1 MTQVVSLTASTC
13 LCGALPSNF
22 AQKSDYFFSAGG
34 GDRVTTCRAQ
44 VWFGSGSIIRLV
56 DFPGFQAGVNWKN
69 LRQITQACDGRV
81 SPSQAGGRRGA
92 VWVLL
97 GC

>member
-1 MTQVVSLTASTC
+1 MV
-13 LCGALPSNF
+13 ALPSNF
-22 AQKSDYFFSAGG
+22 TQKSDYFSSAGG
-34 GDRVTTCRAQ
+34 GVRVTTCREQ
-44 VWFGSGSIIRLV
+44 VWFGSGSIIWLV
-56 DFPGFQAGVNWKN
+56 DFPGFQAGVNYKN
-69 LRQITQACDGRV
+69 LRQITQVCDGRV